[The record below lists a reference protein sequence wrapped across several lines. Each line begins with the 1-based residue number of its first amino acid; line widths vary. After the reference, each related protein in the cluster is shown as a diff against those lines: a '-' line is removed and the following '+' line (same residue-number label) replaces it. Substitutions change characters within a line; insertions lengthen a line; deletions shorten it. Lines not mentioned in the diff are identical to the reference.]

1 MSTETLS
8 WPDRTGRWVPIAL
21 IALILLPA
29 AAGSLRLLEL
39 SGGPH
44 LMPANPR
51 LTASPIPVIVHIT
64 SAISCAVPGAF
75 QFSPAP
81 RPCHPKW
88 HRLSGRVV
96 VVLGLAVAF
105 SALWLTLF
113 RTGPPGTGC
122 G

>member
-1 MSTETLS
+1 M
-8 WPDRTGRWVPIAL
+8 PIAL

>member
-1 MSTETLS
+1 M
-8 WPDRTGRWVPIAL
+8 PIAL

-64 SAISCAVPGAF
+64 
-75 QFSPAP
+75 PAP

-113 RTGPPGTGC
+113 RTGPPCTGC